1 MSPTWHFCPKPV
13 HSGPRL
19 CQHGWTYASPSEP
32 PRCCHG
38 AQGHAPSLCPCP
50 AMGALIAE
58 PPRVR
63 AEAGPTRDTPG
74 GLNAAPNHLR
84 LTSRSLALHRDD
96 GDTQLDDSTP
106 ILGGCTTHPRHH
118 QPPAASPGA
127 PQPRIPLRPTTQPH
141 SPSIHHSTKRSS
153 GPASDFFVEGMTTQY
168 PRRLPKGD
176 MSPNS
181 LGWLWA
187 KNKPGRAWRERANL
201 DTVAAVTNSRQYAC
215 SWGTV
220 AVAKILAAV

>member
-1 MSPTWHFCPKPV
+1 MSPMWHFCPKPV
-13 HSGPRL
+13 HGGPRL

-63 AEAGPTRDTPG
+63 AEAGPTCDTPG

-84 LTSRSLALHRDD
+84 LTSRGSALHRDD
-96 GDTQLDDSTP
+96 GDTQPDDSTP
-106 ILGGCTTHPRHH
+106 ILGGRTTHPRHH

-127 PQPRIPLRPTTQPH
+127 PQPSA
-141 SPSIHHSTKRSS
+141 SPSVPPPNPTAHPSITPPSAPPVP
-153 GPASDFFVEGMTTQY
+153 PAFF
-168 PRRLPKGD
+168 
-176 MSPNS
+176 
-181 LGWLWA
+181 LW
-187 KNKPGRAWRERANL
+187 KE
-201 DTVAAVTNSRQYAC
+201 
-215 SWGTV
+215 
-220 AVAKILAAV
+220 